1 MKKIDIHVHYPMRAS
16 EHISGEFKEYLMNQG
31 ISRAV
36 LLSAGEHTGQF
47 SLKGS
52 NDEVAKIAN
61 ADPAFFSWMCNI
73 DPEVPGSV
81 YDRLVYWKERGAV
94 GIGELVINRWLD
106 DDLLQQI
113 FAAAEKLAL
122 PVTLHMSPRPGFSY
136 GVCDSPGL
144 PLLEAVLH
152 TFPNL
157 IVVGH
162 SQLFWLEISGDC
174 PKEDDAMRNGYGTG
188 LVTPG
193 GAVPRLL
200 EQYPNLYCDLS
211 ANSGSRAIMRDE
223 IFGLNFLEKYQDRL
237 MFATDSFDCHKKFPL
252 GDFLDS
258 CLADG
263 RISVRAYNKICWENA
278 QRIYGL

>member
-1 MKKIDIHVHYPMRAS
+1 MQKIDIHVHYPMEAS
-16 EHISGEFKEYLMNQG
+16 EQASRELKEHLMNQG

-36 LLSAGEHTGQF
+36 LLSAGEYTGQF

-52 NDEVAKIAN
+52 NEIVEKIAN
-61 ADPAFFSWMCNI
+61 ADPDFFSWMCNI

-81 YDRLVYWKERGAV
+81 YERLAHWKERGAV

-136 GVCDSPGL
+136 GVCDRPGL
-144 PLLEAVLH
+144 PLLEAVLQKF
-152 TFPNL
+152 TDL
-157 IVVGH
+157 TVVGH

-174 PKEDDAMRNGYGTG
+174 PREGDAMRNGYGSG
-188 LVTPG
+188 PVMPG

-200 EQYPNLYCDLS
+200 EQYSNLYCDLS

-223 IFGLNFLEKYQDRL
+223 IFGLAFLEKYQDKL
-237 MFATDSFDCHKKFPL
+237 MFATDTIDCHKKFPL

-258 CLADG
+258 CLAEG
-263 RISVRAYNKICWENA
+263 RLSSGAYHKICRENA